1 MSTCT
6 NCDTTLPEDAE
17 FCPECGRKIGSVYS
31 PAQTIGGLETV
42 MPDNGKPSSSET
54 SVQILSP
61 GTVFADRYTIEG
73 ILGQGGM
80 GVVYRAKDSASGETV
95 ALKLIHP
102 SKISGEKA
110 LQRLIDEGVITRKLR
125 HPNIVAV
132 YDVGAV
138 NGQPYV
144 TMEYVEGT
152 SLRQWQRAVMQK
164 QQDISYKVAARIVYE
179 ILEGLEAAH
188 KAGVVHRDLKPENII
203 LLEEPSAERVSLRIL
218 DFGIAR
224 ATKATTQA
232 DTGTGLGT
240 PGYMAPEQRTN
251 PDMVTPAAD
260 LFSVS
265 VIFYELL
272 VEVLP
277 QGHWQ
282 APSGGRSDVPPA
294 IDALIESGLS
304 LRPSS
309 RPQSVEDYRKA
320 AAQTGRKPLGPKR
333 KAGKSK
339 LAVWAIWSGAAVV
352 GLIVVGA
359 VSLAAVRDVQ
369 GNTDS
374 CEGLSSSDYR
384 DCIGDERTFEETDV
398 EVDRRETPAPNPYAD
413 LSGPWQ
419 DDWGSRFNIQVSS
432 SGSLSGS
439 GFGPDGS
446 SLKLSGRLSTSPSTG
461 QIRASAIGLTLPTQ
475 LRWDGG
481 CHIDYVTY
489 NTDGSVNLTGRFHAN
504 HAPGAPC
511 P

>member
-6 NCDTTLPEDAE
+6 NCDTTLPDDAE
-17 FCPECGRKIGSVYS
+17 FCPECGRKVGAVYS

-42 MPDNGKPSSSET
+42 MPDNGKPTPSDT
-54 SVQILSP
+54 PMSVLSP
-61 GTVFADRYTIEG
+61 GTIFAERYTIEG

-80 GVVYRAKDSASGETV
+80 GVVYRAKDSASGETI

-102 SKISGEKA
+102 NKIAGEKA
-110 LQRLIDEGVITRKLR
+110 LQRLIEEGVITRKLR

-152 SLRQWQRAVMQK
+152 SLRQWQRAMMQK
-164 QQDISYKVAARIVYE
+164 QRDISYNVAARIVYE

-203 LLEEPSAERVSLRIL
+203 LLDEPSAEGVSLRIL

-304 LRPSS
+304 LRPSN
-309 RPQSVEDYRKA
+309 RPQSVAEYRKA
-320 AAQTGRKPLGPKR
+320 AAQTGKKTLTPEPKTE
-333 KAGKSK
+333 KTK
-339 LAVWAIWSGAAVV
+339 LPKWAIWSGAAVA
-352 GLIVVGA
+352 GLVVVA
-359 VSLAAVRDVQ
+359 MLSLLPVDEDE
-369 GNTDS
+369 DS
-374 CEGLSSSDYR
+374 LNPCDGLSGSDYR
-384 DCIGDERTFEETDV
+384 DCIGVDDV
-398 EVDRRETPAPNPYAD
+398 EEEVVRRNTTPQNPYAR
-413 LSGPWQ
+413 LSGPWK
-419 DDWGSRFNIQVSS
+419 DDWGSRFNIQVAP
-432 SGSLSGS
+432 SGVLSGS
-439 GFGPDGS
+439 GYGPDGS
-446 SLKLSGRLSTSPSTG
+446 RLQLSGQLSTTPVTG
-461 QIRASAIGLTLPTQ
+461 QISAPAMGMTFVTQ

-489 NTDGSVNLTGRFHAN
+489 NRDGSINLTGRFHAN
-504 HAPGAPC
+504 HEPGAPC